1 MTCLCVQ
8 VAEKVVYV
16 DRPVEKVR
24 LYSYIVFS
32 TMYCLILED
41 DLLPCPGC

>member
-1 MTCLCVQ
+1 MTSGFIQ
-8 VAEKVVYV
+8 VVEKVVHV

-32 TMYCLILED
+32 TYIALY
-41 DLLPCPGC
+41 